1 MFFGVLLML
10 TSLVIAGVAGWFSV
24 YGLAHIY
31 QGAFISVLLMG
42 GALEIGKLVA
52 TSFLYRYWSY
62 TTWLL
67 KTYLIV
73 AILGL
78 MLITSSGIFGYLSNA
93 YQQDAVGIKDVTS
106 RIELIDR
113 EYEELSK
120 RELAIDAEVNA
131 VDPKYVT
138 ARLKLMT
145 QYKPEKDKITERRN
159 AIRSEKLE
167 LSSKQLEVEAHTG
180 PIIYIAKAMDKDVDT
195 AVMWLSLLIIAVFDP
210 LAVALTIAANA
221 VFIRNKELKDA
232 AAPPEEPTVVEKIV
246 EVEKVVERI
255 VKVPVEKIV
264 EVPVDREVEVVKFVE
279 VPREIPAGFEL
290 IDELDLRD
298 LRKQAVEAER
308 LESDLQNA
316 EREAEE
322 REEGLKELV
331 RRHLS
336 DFEELKTEKDRLVKE
351 LQEFLAE
358 TKDQGEA
365 TTRLEHSLQ
374 AQIAKLNKT
383 VERTGLEL
391 DVALDSIEKR
401 DARIEELEELTAELE
416 NQIVE
421 LRVMVKKTVDM
432 TPTERAALH
441 QQNIANSKNS

>member
-1 MFFGVLLML
+1 MGFGILLML

-67 KTYLIV
+67 KTYLII

-138 ARLKLMT
+138 ARLKLMA

-159 AIRSEKLE
+159 DIRAEKLE

-221 VFIRNKELKDA
+221 VFIRNKQMKDA
-232 AAPPEEPTVVEKIV
+232 AKPSEKPTIV
-246 EVEKVVERI
+246 EVEKRVE
-255 VKVPVEKIV
+255 VPIEVEKIVEKIV
-264 EVPVDREVEVVKFVE
+264 EVPIEQDIAHNPAYQALSNENDRLLSIVNQNQNEYTRRLTEQMS
-279 VPREIPAGFEL
+279 AY
-290 IDELDLRD
+290 DEL
-298 LRKQAVEAER
+298 
-308 LESDLQNA
+308 
-316 EREAEE
+316 RE
-322 REEGLKELV
+322 
-331 RRHLS
+331 
-336 DFEELKTEKDRLVKE
+336 EKDRLVKE
-351 LQEFLAE
+351 LQEFLE
-358 TKDQGEA
+358 DTKDQGEA
-365 TTRLEHSLQ
+365 KTRLEHSLQ
-374 AQIAKLNKT
+374 AQILKLNKT
-383 VERTGLEL
+383 IERTGLEL

-401 DARIEELEELTAELE
+401 DARIEELEDLTADLE
-416 NQIVE
+416 DQIVE
-421 LRVMVKKTVDM
+421 LRMLVKK
-432 TPTERAALH
+432 AAE
-441 QQNIANSKNS
+441 

>member
-31 QGAFISVLLMG
+31 QGAFLSVVLMG

-52 TSFLYRYWSY
+52 TSYLYRYWEY

-67 KTYLIV
+67 KTYLMV

-120 RELAIDAEVNA
+120 RELSIDAEVNA

-138 ARLKLMT
+138 ARLKLMA
-145 QYKPEKDKITERRN
+145 QYKPEKEKLTKRRDE
-159 AIRSEKLE
+159 IRVQKLE
-167 LSSKQLEVEAHTG
+167 LATKQLEVEAHTG
-180 PIIYIAKAMDKDVDT
+180 PIIYIAKAMGKSVDT
-195 AVMWLSLLIIAVFDP
+195 AVIWLSLLIIAVFDP

-246 EVEKVVERI
+246 EVEKRVEVPVDRI
-255 VKVPVEKIV
+255 VEVEKLVEVPVEKIV
-264 EVPVDREVEVVKFVE
+264 EVQGDVIDHPAYRALTGENDRLLSIINQNQSEHA
-279 VPREIPAGFEL
+279 R
-290 IDELDLRD
+290 
-298 LRKQAVEAER
+298 R
-308 LESDLQNA
+308 LSEQMA
-316 EREAEE
+316 A
-322 REEGLKELV
+322 
-331 RRHLS
+331 
-336 DFEELKTEKDRLVKE
+336 FEELKTEKERLVKE
-351 LQEFLAE
+351 LQEFLDE
-358 TKDQGEA
+358 TKDQTSEA
-365 TTRLEHSLQ
+365 STRLEHSLQ
-374 AQIAKLNKT
+374 NQITKLNKT
-383 VERTGLEL
+383 VERTELEL
-391 DVALDSIEKR
+391 QVALDGIDSR
-401 DARIEELEELTAELE
+401 DQRIEDLEQTNADLE
-416 NQIVE
+416 DQIVE
-421 LRVMVKKTVDM
+421 LRMLIKKTVDM
-432 TPTERAALH
+432 TPTERVALH
-441 QQNIANSKNS
+441 QQNIAASKNS

>member
-1 MFFGVLLML
+1 MGFGILLML

-67 KTYLIV
+67 KTYLII

-159 AIRSEKLE
+159 AIRAEKLE

-232 AAPPEEPTVVEKIV
+232 AKPPEEP
-246 EVEKVVERI
+246 KVVE
-255 VKVPVEKIV
+255 VEKIV
-264 EVPVDREVEVVKFVE
+264 EVPVEVERIVE
-279 VPREIPAGFEL
+279 VPVEVEKIVEVPQEIPDGWEMIRSDERATFTEIARQQQEQVDEVEQL
-290 IDELDLRD
+290 RAQLQMQRAVYDEL
-298 LRKQAVEAER
+298 
-308 LESDLQNA
+308 
-316 EREAEE
+316 
-322 REEGLKELV
+322 KE
-331 RRHLS
+331 
-336 DFEELKTEKDRLVKE
+336 EKDRLVKE
-351 LQEFLAE
+351 LQEFLEE

-401 DARIEELEELTAELE
+401 DARIEELEEINADLE

-421 LRVMVKKTVDM
+421 LRMMVKKTVDM
-432 TPTERAALH
+432 SPTERAALH

>member
-31 QGAFISVLLMG
+31 QGAFLSVVLMG

-52 TSFLYRYWSY
+52 TSYLYRYWEY

-67 KTYLIV
+67 KTYLMI

-120 RELAIDAEVNA
+120 RELSIDAEVNA

-138 ARLKLMT
+138 ARLKLMA
-145 QYKPEKDKITERRN
+145 QYKPEKEKLTKRRDE
-159 AIRSEKLE
+159 IRVQKLE
-167 LSSKQLEVEAHTG
+167 LSTKQLEVEAHTG
-180 PIIYIAKAMDKDVDT
+180 PIIYIAKAMGKSVDT
-195 AVMWLSLLIIAVFDP
+195 AVIWLSLLIIAVFDP

-221 VFIRNKELKDA
+221 VFIRNKELKA
-232 AAPPEEPTVVEKIV
+232 AAKPPEEPTVVEKIV
-246 EVEKVVERI
+246 EVEKVVE
-255 VKVPVEKIV
+255 VEKIV
-264 EVPVDREVEVVKFVE
+264 EVPVDRIVE
-279 VPREIPAGFEL
+279 VPVERALQDHEILDHPAHQVLMNENDRL
-290 IDELDLRD
+290 LTAILAMTDSINQKDRD
-298 LRKQAVEAER
+298 AHIA
-308 LESDLQNA
+308 A
-316 EREAEE
+316 EREEQ
-322 REEGLKELV
+322 LKLAV
-331 RRHLS
+331 RNHLD
-336 DFEELKTEKDRLVKE
+336 DFEELKAEKERLVKE
-351 LQEFLAE
+351 LQEFLDE

-374 AQIAKLNKT
+374 AQIVKLNKT
-383 VERTGLEL
+383 VERTELEL
-391 DVALDSIEKR
+391 QVALDGIDNR
-401 DARIEELEELTAELE
+401 DGRIEQLEQANADLE
-416 NQIVE
+416 DQIVE
-421 LRVMVKKTVDM
+421 LRMLVKKTVDM
-432 TPTERAALH
+432 TPTERVALH
-441 QQNIANSKNS
+441 QQNIAASKK

>member
-31 QGAFISVLLMG
+31 QGAFLSVVLMG

-52 TSFLYRYWSY
+52 TSYLYRYWEY

-67 KTYLIV
+67 KTYLMI

-120 RELAIDAEVNA
+120 RELSIDAEVNA

-145 QYKPEKDKITERRN
+145 QYKPEKEKLTKRRDE
-159 AIRSEKLE
+159 IRVQKLE
-167 LSSKQLEVEAHTG
+167 LSTKQLEVEAHTG
-180 PIIYIAKAMDKDVDT
+180 PIIYIAKAMGKSVDT
-195 AVMWLSLLIIAVFDP
+195 AVIWLSLLIIAVFDP

-221 VFIRNKELKDA
+221 VFIRNKELKA
-232 AAPPEEPTVVEKIV
+232 AAKPPEEPTVVEKIV
-246 EVEKVVERI
+246 EVEKVVE
-255 VKVPVEKIV
+255 VEKIV
-264 EVPVDREVEVVKFVE
+264 DRIIEVPVER
-279 VPREIPAGFEL
+279 A
-290 IDELDLRD
+290 LRD
-298 LRKQAVEAER
+298 IEIVDHPAHQSLMNENDR
-308 LESDLQNA
+308 LLTAILAMTDSINQKDRDA
-316 EREAEE
+316 REATE
-322 REEGLKELV
+322 REEQLKLAV
-331 RRHLS
+331 RNHLD
-336 DFEELKTEKDRLVKE
+336 DFEELKAEKERLVKE
-351 LQEFLAE
+351 LQEFLDE

-365 TTRLEHSLQ
+365 VTRLEHSLQ
-374 AQIAKLNKT
+374 AQITKLNKT
-383 VERTGLEL
+383 VERTELEL
-391 DVALDSIEKR
+391 QVALDGIDNR
-401 DARIEELEELTAELE
+401 DGRIEQLEQANADLE
-416 NQIVE
+416 DQIVE
-421 LRVMVKKTVDM
+421 LRMLVKKTVDM
-432 TPTERAALH
+432 TPTERVALH
-441 QQNIANSKNS
+441 QQNIAASKK

>member
-31 QGAFISVLLMG
+31 QGAFLSVVLMG

-52 TSFLYRYWSY
+52 TSYLYRYWEY

-67 KTYLIV
+67 KTYLMI

-120 RELAIDAEVNA
+120 RELSIDAEVNA
-131 VDPKYVT
+131 VDPKYVS

-145 QYKPEKDKITERRN
+145 QYKPEKEKLTKRRDE
-159 AIRSEKLE
+159 IRVQKLE
-167 LSSKQLEVEAHTG
+167 LSTKQLEVEAHTG
-180 PIIYIAKAMDKDVDT
+180 PIIYIAKAMGKSVDT
-195 AVMWLSLLIIAVFDP
+195 AVIWLSLLIIAVFDP

-221 VFIRNKELKDA
+221 VFIRNKELKEA

-246 EVEKVVERI
+246 EVEKIVHVPVDRI
-255 VKVPVEKIV
+255 VEHLVEVPVDRIVEVEKIV
-264 EVPVDREVEVVKFVE
+264 EVQQDVTYNPAYIAITNENDRLLS
-279 VPREIPAGFEL
+279 I
-290 IDELDLRD
+290 IN
-298 LRKQAVEAER
+298 
-308 LESDLQNA
+308 QNQSEHA
-316 EREAEE
+316 
-322 REEGLKELV
+322 
-331 RRHLS
+331 RRLS
-336 DFEELKTEKDRLVKE
+336 DQMAAFEELKTEKDRLVKE
-351 LQEFLAE
+351 LQEFLDE
-358 TKDQGEA
+358 TKDQTTTTEA
-365 TTRLEHSLQ
+365 STRLEHSLQ
-374 AQIAKLNKT
+374 NQIVKLNKT
-383 VERTGLEL
+383 VERTELEL
-391 DVALDSIEKR
+391 QVALDGIDNR
-401 DARIEELEELTAELE
+401 DARIEDLEQTNVELE

-421 LRVMVKKTVDM
+421 LRMLIKKTVDM
-432 TPTERAALH
+432 TPTERVALH
-441 QQNIANSKNS
+441 QQNIAASKNS

>member
-1 MFFGVLLML
+1 MGFGILLML

-67 KTYLIV
+67 KTYLII

-145 QYKPEKDKITERRN
+145 QYKPEKDKIAERRN

-180 PIIYIAKAMDKDVDT
+180 PIIYIAKAMGRDVDT

-232 AAPPEEPTVVEKIV
+232 AKPLEEPKIVEKIV
-246 EVEKVVERI
+246 EVEKVVE
-255 VKVPVEKIV
+255 VPVEVERVV
-264 EVPVDREVEVVKFVE
+264 EVPVEIEKVVEKVVE
-279 VPREIPAGFEL
+279 VPVEQDIIHNPAYQALTNENDRL
-290 IDELDLRD
+290 LTIVNQNQTEYTRRLSEQLTAYDEL
-298 LRKQAVEAER
+298 
-308 LESDLQNA
+308 
-316 EREAEE
+316 
-322 REEGLKELV
+322 KE
-331 RRHLS
+331 
-336 DFEELKTEKDRLVKE
+336 EKDRLVKE
-351 LQEFLAE
+351 LQEFLEE

-383 VERTGLEL
+383 IERTGLEL

-401 DARIEELEELTAELE
+401 DARIEELEELTADLE
-416 NQIVE
+416 DQIVE
-421 LRVMVKKTVDM
+421 LRMLVKKTVDM
-432 TPTERAALH
+432 TPNERAALH

>member
-1 MFFGVLLML
+1 MGFGILLML

-67 KTYLIV
+67 KTYLII

-221 VFIRNKELKDA
+221 VFIRNRELKDA
-232 AAPPEEPTVVEKIV
+232 AKPPEEPTVVEKIV

-255 VKVPVEKIV
+255 VEVPVEVERIVEVPVEVEKVVEKIV
-264 EVPVDREVEVVKFVE
+264 EIPQEVPDGWEVVQTDVVE
-279 VPREIPAGFEL
+279 GYQQQTRQ
-290 IDELDLRD
+290 LRD
-298 LRKQAVEAER
+298 
-308 LESDLQNA
+308 
-316 EREAEE
+316 
-322 REEGLKELV
+322 
-331 RRHLS
+331 HLLIQQQLY
-336 DFEELKTEKDRLVKE
+336 DELKTEKERLVKE
-351 LQEFLAE
+351 LQEFLDE
-358 TKDQGEA
+358 TKDQGDA

-401 DARIEELEELTAELE
+401 DIRIEELEELNAELE
-416 NQIVE
+416 DQIVE
-421 LRVMVKKTVDM
+421 LRMTVKKTVDM

>member
-1 MFFGVLLML
+1 MGFGILLML
-10 TSLVIAGVAGWFSV
+10 TSLTIAGVAGWFSV

-67 KTYLIV
+67 KTYLII

-120 RELAIDAEVNA
+120 REQSIDAEVNA

-138 ARLKLMT
+138 ARLKLMN
-145 QYKPEKDKITERRN
+145 QYKAEKDQITERRN

-167 LSSKQLEVEAHTG
+167 LSTKQLEVEAHTG
-180 PIIYIAKAMDKDVDT
+180 PIIYIAKAMGKDVDT

-221 VFIRNKELKDA
+221 VFIRNKELKA
-232 AAPPEEPTVVEKIV
+232 AEKPPEEPTVVEKIV
-246 EVEKVVERI
+246 EVEKRVE
-255 VKVPVEKIV
+255 VPVEIERIV
-264 EVPVDREVEVVKFVE
+264 EVPVEVPVEVEKVVERVVHVPQEIPDGWEMILSSDRATLTEIARQQQEQAVDVQQLHAQLQTQREVY
-279 VPREIPAGFEL
+279 
-290 IDELDLRD
+290 DEL
-298 LRKQAVEAER
+298 K
-308 LESDLQNA
+308 
-316 EREAEE
+316 EE
-322 REEGLKELV
+322 KE
-331 RRHLS
+331 
-336 DFEELKTEKDRLVKE
+336 RLVKE
-351 LQEFLAE
+351 LQEFLEE

-374 AQIAKLNKT
+374 AQIAKLNKA

-401 DARIEELEELTAELE
+401 DARIEELEELTADLE
-416 NQIVE
+416 DQIVE
-421 LRVMVKKTVDM
+421 LRMMVKKTVDM
-432 TPTERAALH
+432 TPNERAALH